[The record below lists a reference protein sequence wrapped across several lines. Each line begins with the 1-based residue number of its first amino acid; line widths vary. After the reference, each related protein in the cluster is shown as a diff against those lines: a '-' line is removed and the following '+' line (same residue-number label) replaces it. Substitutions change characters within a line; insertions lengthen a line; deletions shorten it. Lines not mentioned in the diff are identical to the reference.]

1 MSILQKSTHDSKNMK
16 LIFSLLVSQVPCVG
30 ITLWW
35 RKERKTPSILL
46 QLAHVNFHSPSF
58 CHLYTHC
65 HASHTDMAFIW
76 RVQHPCPCWNQ
87 PLCLSAVTPHT
98 HPLPPLQNPTRPN
111 YQLADIAS
119 LELVMNKRGEK
130 QVASIWKQRRRTCS
144 TWGCWS
150 MISPVVRR
158 PSLSKTR

>member
-1 MSILQKSTHDSKNMK
+1 MSILQKSTHDSKNME

-98 HPLPPLQNPTRPN
+98 HPLPLLQNPTRPN
-111 YQLADIAS
+111 HQLADIAS
-119 LELVMNKRGEK
+119 LVIVMNKRGEK